1 MSVSFLVLHFDDQ
14 MLSEKW
20 FWVTDVRT
28 ITSFNLVLFIVL
40 YLFLVCNYLHVAF
53 HNLLCFKHCNTCI
66 DFTIAAGKM
75 QKSLPQL
82 LQEYDLPIGIFP
94 KDATNYELNEEIGK
108 LTVYMPTTCEIGY
121 KDTVL
126 RYATVVTGYLEKGRL
141 TNIEGIKTKFMIWVK
156 VTSISTEGPKIHFT
170 AGMKKSKNKEIFQ
183 VLRNGITIDK
193 F

>member
-1 MSVSFLVLHFDDQ
+1 M
-14 MLSEKW
+14 
-20 FWVTDVRT
+20 
-28 ITSFNLVLFIVL
+28 
-40 YLFLVCNYLHVAF
+40 VCNYLHVAF

-108 LTVYMPTTCEIGY
+108 LTVYIPTTCEIGY

>member
-1 MSVSFLVLHFDDQ
+1 
-14 MLSEKW
+14 
-20 FWVTDVRT
+20 
-28 ITSFNLVLFIVL
+28 
-40 YLFLVCNYLHVAF
+40 
-53 HNLLCFKHCNTCI
+53 
-66 DFTIAAGKM
+66 M